1 MLTKRIYEVAK
12 QTKGRKG
19 RNLSASV
26 EEAVKLLKPYRG
38 RDGIYAMFSKND
50 KGDYTEVGVYN
61 YNTKRYALYRSDM
74 VDSESV
80 TEFKEVISGQ

>member
-1 MLTKRIYEVAK
+1 MAK
-12 QTKGRKG
+12 QIKGRRG
-19 RNLSASV
+19 RNLSASL

-38 RDGIYAMFSKND
+38 REGIYAMFPKND
-50 KGDYTEVGVYN
+50 KGDYTELGVYN

-74 VDSESV
+74 VDSASV

>member
-1 MLTKRIYEVAK
+1 MAK

-19 RNLSASV
+19 RNLPASV

-38 RDGIYAMFSKND
+38 REGIYAMLPKNAR
-50 KGDYTEVGVYN
+50 GDYTELGVYN
-61 YNTKRYALYRSDM
+61 YNTKRYALYRSEM
-74 VDSESV
+74 VDSASV